1 MPLLSSLL
9 NPIPGFP
16 EYTGP
21 YKVGTVDVEI
31 PVSELPSNP
40 KPEGAADIHTVL
52 FRIFYPTVPEA
63 HGKYI
68 TWLPAPQ
75 RLHIEAYAQFLGLGS
90 KAASVLSFLPRH
102 LHWTTVPAIKNAALL
117 SPPVEHPG
125 SRWPTM
131 IFSHG
136 LGGNRNAYSHLAGSL
151 ASHGVVVICPE
162 HRDQSAALT
171 LIRDPHNPKKTTPFA
186 LPYLQIPHNQTPE
199 IWSKRNS
206 QLGIRLWELDIIF
219 EAILAIDRND
229 HKVISSNLNTSTPAS
244 TLSAFHDKLDILE
257 PGKVIFAGHS
267 FGSSTMVQFLKSV
280 FYSSHPSLN
289 DPANRLFT
297 PQPNSA
303 IKSQINGHNPTIL
316 LDMWCFP
323 LLSASTDAL
332 YRLPLPCYSV
342 PQQQQQAS
350 KILAVESDQFF
361 KWGSH
366 LHRTAKILSS
376 DPTADVVASTTDH
389 HPKPYL
395 FYVEKS
401 AHLSQS
407 DFAVLFP
414 WLTKKA
420 FGSET
425 PDKVLSLNTRAVVQ
439 FLRVNQVE
447 VGESKV
453 EGERGDVLGQG
464 VGTEVEKWRWV
475 DVVGMGGKA
484 YPSELEMMKE
494 ERGREE
500 VERARRE
507 EKGMEEEM
515 EPGAGVG
522 EGGEV
527 RESGVTGGERL

>member
-1 MPLLSSLL
+1 MSLLSSFL

-31 PVSELPSNP
+31 PISELPASQ
-40 KPEGAADIHTVL
+40 KPESAADIHTIL
-52 FRIFYPTVPEA
+52 FRIFYPAVSEA
-63 HGKYI
+63 RGKHI

-90 KAASVLSFLPRH
+90 KASSVLSFLPRH
-102 LHWTTVPAIKNAALL
+102 LHWTTIPAIKNAALL
-117 SPPVEHPG
+117 SSPAEHPG

-136 LGGNRNAYSHLAGSL
+136 LGGNRNAYSHLAASL

-171 LIRDPHNPKKTTPFA
+171 LIRDPRAPEKATPFA
-186 LPYLQIPHNQTPE
+186 LPYLRIPHNQTPE
-199 IWSKRNS
+199 IWEKRDS
-206 QLGIRLWELDIIF
+206 QLRIRLWELDIIF
-219 EAILAIDRND
+219 EAVLAVDRND
-229 HKVISSNLNTSTPAS
+229 SKIVSSNLNTSTPVSA
-244 TLSAFHDKLDILE
+244 LSAFHNKLDILE

-280 FYSSHPSLN
+280 FYSSHPSL
-289 DPANRLFT
+289 DSFTDRLFT
-297 PQPNSA
+297 PRPGSA
-303 IKSQINGHNPTIL
+303 IKSQINGSNPIIL

-323 LLSASTDAL
+323 LLSAAGDPL

-342 PQQQQQAS
+342 SQQQKTS

-376 DPTADVVASTTDH
+376 DPTTDIVQAADG
-389 HPKPYL
+389 HPPPYL

-425 PDKVLSLNTRAVVQ
+425 PEVVLSLNVRAMVQ
-439 FLRVNQVE
+439 FLKGNWVVLAD
-447 VGESKV
+447 SKL
-453 EGERGDVLGQG
+453 EEERGDVLSQG
-464 VGTEVEKWRWV
+464 LEVEKWKWV
-475 DVVGMGGKA
+475 DIVGMGKKT

-494 ERGREE
+494 KRDKEE
-500 VERARRE
+500 VERSREE

-515 EPGAGVG
+515 EPGVAVQEDKVKENGMN
-522 EGGEV
+522 
-527 RESGVTGGERL
+527 GGERL

>member
-1 MPLLSSLL
+1 MSLLSTLL
-9 NPIPGFP
+9 NPVPGFP

-31 PVSELPSNP
+31 PISELPSSQ
-40 KPEGAADIHTVL
+40 KPEGAANIQTVL
-52 FRIFYPTVPEA
+52 FRIFYPAVPEA
-63 HGKYI
+63 QGKKV

-90 KAASVLSFLPRH
+90 KAASFLSFLPRH
-102 LHWTTVPAIKNAALL
+102 LHWTTIPAIKNAALL
-117 SPPVEHPG
+117 SPPAEHLG

-131 IFSHG
+131 VFSHG

-171 LIRDPHNPKKTTPFA
+171 LIRDPQSAKKTSPFV
-186 LPYLQIPHNQTPE
+186 LPYLRIPHNQTPE
-199 IWSKRNS
+199 IWQQRDS
-206 QLGIRLWELDIIF
+206 QLRIRLWELDIIF
-219 EAILAIDRND
+219 EAILAIDHND
-229 HKVISSNLNTSTPAS
+229 SKVITSNLNSSTPVSAI
-244 TLSAFHDKLDILE
+244 SAFHNKLDILE
-257 PGKVIFAGHS
+257 PGKVIIAGHS
-267 FGSSTMVQFLKSV
+267 FGSSTMVQLLKSV
-280 FYSSHPSLN
+280 FYSSHPSL
-289 DPANRLFT
+289 DLYTDRLFA
-297 PQPNSA
+297 PRPDSPM
-303 IKSQINGHNPTIL
+303 KSQINGCNPTIL
-316 LDMWCFP
+316 LDMWSFP
-323 LLSASTDAL
+323 LLSAATDSL

-342 PQQQQQAS
+342 PQQQNMS

-366 LHRTAKILSS
+366 LHRTARILSL
-376 DPTADVVASTTDH
+376 DPTADIVKATAT
-389 HPKPYL
+389 HPPPYL

-425 PDKVLSLNTRAVVQ
+425 PEVVLSLNVRAMVQ
-439 FLRVNQVE
+439 FLRGNGVLVAD
-447 VGESKV
+447 SKL
-453 EGERGDVLGQG
+453 EEERGDVLAR
-464 VGTEVEKWRWV
+464 EVEVAKWKWV
-475 DVVGMGGKA
+475 DVVGMGKKM

-494 ERGREE
+494 ERDKEE
-500 VERARRE
+500 VERSRRE

-515 EPGAGVG
+515 DPGAAKQ
-522 EGGEV
+522 EDEV
-527 RESGVTGGERL
+527 KENGTTGGERL

>member
-1 MPLLSSLL
+1 SLLSSLF
-9 NPIPGFP
+9 NPVPGFP

-31 PVSELPSNP
+31 PISELPTSQQ
-40 KPEGAADIHTVL
+40 PEGAADVHTVL
-52 FRIFYPTVPEA
+52 FRIFYPATPEA
-63 HGKYI
+63 HGKNI

-102 LHWTTVPAIKNAALL
+102 LHWTTIPAIKNAALL
-117 SPPVEHPG
+117 SPPAELSN

-171 LIRDPHNPKKTTPFA
+171 LIRDPQNPQNANP
-186 LPYLQIPHNQTPE
+186 LPYLRIPHNQTPE
-199 IWSKRNS
+199 IWAQRDS
-206 QLGIRLWELDIIF
+206 QLRIRLWELDLIF

-229 HKVISSNLNTSTPAS
+229 NKIIASNLNTSTPAS
-244 TLSAFHDKLDILE
+244 ALSAFSNKLDILD

-280 FYSSHPSLN
+280 FYSSHPSLESFK
-289 DPANRLFT
+289 DRLFT
-297 PQPNSA
+297 PRPSSA
-303 IKSQINGHNPTIL
+303 ITSQINGTNPTIL

-323 LLSASTDAL
+323 LLSAASDRL
-332 YRLPLPCYSV
+332 YHLPLPCYSV
-342 PQQQQQAS
+342 PQQQRGETS

-361 KWGSH
+361 KWGTH
-366 LHRTAKILSS
+366 LHRTARILSA
-376 DPTADVVASTTDH
+376 DPTAEVVGGNGE
-389 HPKPYL
+389 HPAPYL

-425 PDKVLSLNTRAVVQ
+425 PEVVLSLNVRAVVQ
-439 FLRVNQVE
+439 FLR
-447 VGESKV
+447 
-453 EGERGDVLGQG
+453 
-464 VGTEVEKWRWV
+464 
-475 DVVGMGGKA
+475 
-484 YPSELEMMKE
+484 
-494 ERGREE
+494 
-500 VERARRE
+500 
-507 EKGMEEEM
+507 
-515 EPGAGVG
+515 G
-522 EGGEV
+522 EGV
-527 RESGVTGGERL
+527 VV